1 MLLSDTRT
9 VSQSFFNHEL
19 VTYVTHQPPPF
30 YLLFY
35 RLDDDETTFTVQ
47 KDLHKFERVSFVEG
61 FPYKGSK
68 KKKKKKKKENKTL
81 MKFSR
86 GGTEYLRSFVLRA
99 TMDTED
105 SSRRNNV
112 ENLREIRGI
121 LLVHALQSSAV

>member
-1 MLLSDTRT
+1 MTRQLSP
-9 VSQSFFNHEL
+9 SKN
-19 VTYVTHQPPPF
+19 
-30 YLLFY
+30 
-35 RLDDDETTFTVQ
+35 
-47 KDLHKFERVSFVEG
+47 LHKFERVSFVRG
-61 FPYKGSK
+61 FPYKRGK
-68 KKKKKKKKENKTL
+68 KKKKKGNKML